1 MGREGAEETVSEYAN
16 RLADN
21 IVMSEQSEMERY
33 IRQLMEQGAGE
44 EEAKKAAA
52 QEFWVKQP
60 ALAGLG
66 GALSGGVMGGGA
78 QVLNRM
84 NSFLQ
89 GPQKASLPKALEQG
103 TMEQNEQEAAR
114 RRFLRKEVADG
125 GEQGQEAADA
135 GTGRGVYAP
144 DYDQGTAELETD
156 NARESRR
163 NGSLISTLQE
173 GAGGIPAQARIGQ
186 QLGGRRDEQIGEYL
200 YRYEETPHQ
209 NIVPEVRQMMS
220 TPI

>member
-33 IRQLMEQGAGE
+33 IRQLMEEGAGE

-89 GPQKASLPKALEQG
+89 GPQEASLPKALEQG

-114 RRFLRKEVADG
+114 RRFLRKEVADEAERGYDAGRERSLAQGG
-125 GEQGQEAADA
+125 GEESGLR
-135 GTGRGVYAP
+135 GLPPGRGRLSS
-144 DYDQGTAELETD
+144 DYHSNQRTAELETLD
-156 NARESRR
+156 PRGEGRIERIQPKKDLEEYRRKREQDSKAAD
-163 NGSLISTLQE
+163 SE
-173 GAGGIPAQARIGQ
+173 KKK
-186 QLGGRRDEQIGEYL
+186 
-200 YRYEETPHQ
+200 
-209 NIVPEVRQMMS
+209 
-220 TPI
+220 